1 MISIIGSGQVGSAI
15 AFLCIS
21 NSLDD
26 VLLVNRTKNKA
37 IGEALDISNAVP
49 EKSNVSI
56 HGTDDFSK
64 ISNSDIIV
72 ITAST
77 GTYLKARTEM
87 MSAQVKMIKEI
98 ANKIKIY
105 CPSAIILVVSNPLDI
120 LTYIFQKETKLSRN
134 KIIGVASSL
143 DSSRFRYLLSE
154 TFNVKQSQITDALV
168 LGEHGD
174 SMVPI
179 FSRVKI
185 NGKNISKMINDL
197 EKKKISIEIR
207 DYWKSL
213 RLYKSRSQFGIAK
226 NTFDVIKSIIKNDEL
241 VIPASIVL
249 NGEYGEKDVS
259 IGIPVKINKNGVKE
273 IIEIKLNE
281 SESKLLKIS
290 SQTIQN
296 YIKSLWIIFYL
307 TKKFNPNPTK

>member
-1 MISIIGSGQVGSAI
+1 MISIIGSGRVGASI

-26 VLLVNRTKNKA
+26 VLLVNRTKSKA
-37 IGEALDISNAVP
+37 IGEALDISNAIP
-49 EKSNVSI
+49 ENSNVSI

-64 ISNSDIIV
+64 ISDSDIVV

-77 GTYLKARTEM
+77 GIYLKNRTEM
-87 MSAQVKMIKEI
+87 MDAQVKMIKEI
-98 ANKIKIY
+98 ANQIKKY
-105 CPSAIILVVSNPLDI
+105 CPLAIILVISNPLDV
-120 LTYIFQKETKLSRN
+120 LTFVFQKETQLSRN
-134 KIIGVASSL
+134 KVIGIASSL

-154 TFNVKQSQITDALV
+154 KFKIKQSQITNALV
-168 LGEHGD
+168 MGEHGD

-185 NGKNISKMINDL
+185 NEKNALEIINEIERKVIST
-197 EKKKISIEIR
+197 EIQN
-207 DYWKSL
+207 YWKSL
-213 RLYKSRSQFGIAK
+213 RLFKSRSQFGIAK
-226 NTFDVIKSIIKNDEL
+226 NTFDVIRSIIKNDEL
-241 VIPASIVL
+241 VISASIVL

-259 IGIPVKINKNGVKE
+259 MGIPVKINKNGVKE

-290 SQTIQN
+290 AQTIRD
-296 YIKSLWIIFYL
+296 YIKSF
-307 TKKFNPNPTK
+307 

>member
-1 MISIIGSGQVGSAI
+1 MISIIGSGRVGASI

-26 VLLVNRTKNKA
+26 VLLVNRTKSKA
-37 IGEALDISNAVP
+37 IGEALDISNAIP
-49 EKSNVSI
+49 ENSNVSI

-64 ISNSDIIV
+64 ISGSDIVV

-77 GTYLKARTEM
+77 GIYLKNRTEM
-87 MSAQVKMIKEI
+87 MDAQVKMIKEI
-98 ANKIKIY
+98 ANQIKKY
-105 CPSAIILVVSNPLDI
+105 CPLAIILVVSNPLDV
-120 LTYIFQKETKLSRN
+120 LTFIFQKETQLSRN
-134 KIIGVASSL
+134 KVIGIASSL

-154 TFNVKQSQITDALV
+154 KFKIKQSQITNTLV
-168 LGEHGD
+168 MGEHGD

-185 NGKNISKMINDL
+185 NEKNVLEIINEIERKVIST
-197 EKKKISIEIR
+197 EIQN
-207 DYWKSL
+207 YWKSL
-213 RLYKSRSQFGIAK
+213 RLFKSRSQFGIAK
-226 NTFDVIKSIIKNDEL
+226 NTFDVIRSIIKNDEL
-241 VIPASIVL
+241 VISASIVL

-259 IGIPVKINKNGVKE
+259 MGIPVKINKNGVKE

-290 SQTIQN
+290 AQTIRD
-296 YIKSLWIIFYL
+296 YIKSF
-307 TKKFNPNPTK
+307 

>member
-1 MISIIGSGQVGSAI
+1 MISIIGSGRVGATI

-37 IGEALDISNAVP
+37 LGEALDISNAIS
-49 EKSNVSI
+49 ENSNVSI

-64 ISNSDIIV
+64 ISGSDIVV

-77 GTYLKARTEM
+77 GIYQKSRTEM
-87 MSAQVKMIKEI
+87 MNTQVKMIKEI
-98 ANKIKIY
+98 ANQTKKY
-105 CPSAIILVVSNPLDI
+105 CPFAIVLVVSNPLDV
-120 LTYIFQKETKLSRN
+120 LTFIFQKETQLPRN
-134 KIIGVASSL
+134 KVIGIASSL

-154 TFNVKQSQITDALV
+154 KFNIKQSQIIDAFV
-168 LGEHGD
+168 MGEHGD

-185 NGKNISKMINDL
+185 NEKNLLDKINEE
-197 EKKKISIEIR
+197 EKKIISTEIQN
-207 DYWKSL
+207 YWKSL

-226 NTFDVIKSIIKNDEL
+226 NTFDVISSIIKNDEL
-241 VIPASIVL
+241 IIPASIML
-249 NGEYGEKDVS
+249 NGEYGEKNIS
-259 IGIPVKINKNGVKE
+259 MGIPVKINKYGVKE

-281 SESKLLKIS
+281 SEKKLLEIS
-290 SQTIQN
+290 AQTIRN
-296 YIKSLWIIFYL
+296 YIKTL
-307 TKKFNPNPTK
+307 

>member
-1 MISIIGSGQVGSAI
+1 MISIIGSGRVGASI

-26 VLLVNRTKNKA
+26 VLLVNRTKSKA
-37 IGEALDISNAVP
+37 IGEALDISNAIP
-49 EKSNVSI
+49 ENSNVSI

-64 ISNSDIIV
+64 ISGSDIVV

-77 GTYLKARTEM
+77 GIYLKNRTEM
-87 MSAQVKMIKEI
+87 MDAQVKMIKEI
-98 ANKIKIY
+98 ANKIKKY
-105 CPSAIILVVSNPLDI
+105 CPLAIMLIVSNPLDV
-120 LTYIFQKETKLSRN
+120 LTFVFQKETQLSRN
-134 KIIGVASSL
+134 KVIGIASSL

-154 TFNVKQSQITDALV
+154 KFQIKQSQITDALV
-168 LGEHGD
+168 MGEHGD
-174 SMVPI
+174 SMVPV

-185 NGKNISKMINDL
+185 NEKNALEIINEV
-197 EKKKISIEIR
+197 EKKIISTEIQN
-207 DYWKSL
+207 YWKSL
-213 RLYKSRSQFGIAK
+213 RVFKSRSQFGIAK
-226 NTFDVIKSIIKNDEL
+226 NTFDVIRSIIKNDEL

-259 IGIPVKINKNGVKE
+259 MGIPVKINKNGIKE

-290 SQTIQN
+290 AQTIRD
-296 YIKSLWIIFYL
+296 YIKSL
-307 TKKFNPNPTK
+307 